1 MTDLTDVE
9 VVRGALVLLCRN
21 PDMRITGRALD
32 TANRWKP
39 YSVRHPQT
47 DMVFTDAGA
56 WEYIADMIQEGSRL
70 TCLPP
75 TVQMPDHAY
84 YLIEGRAEGRR
95 IYMKVAIRPPL
106 RKIIGLSFHYEDPR

>member
-9 VVRGALVLLCRN
+9 AVRGALVLLCRD
-21 PDMRITGRALD
+21 PRMRITGRSLN
-32 TANRWKP
+32 TANRWMP

-47 DMVFTDAGA
+47 GMIFTDAGA
-56 WEYIADMIQEGSRL
+56 WEYISDSIEGGSSL

-75 TVQMPDHAY
+75 TSQLPDHAY
-84 YLIEGRAEGRR
+84 YLIEGRSDGRG